1 MALSGTDEVVVRR
14 PLDSAAALAYLVLH
28 AVPGVERVRLDD
40 EPGAGTV
47 ERLVRAQDGPARLTV
62 HLRPDELRL
71 VASRPGPDLVAVA
84 ERWFGVGDDLADV
97 VARLTADPD
106 DPLASL
112 VSARPHLRVPGHV
125 DAFEAAAQTVLGQ
138 QVSLAAARTFTGRLA
153 AALGEPHGDL
163 TLFPD
168 AARVAAADPDELR
181 AALRVTHARSRTLVA
196 LARACVGGL
205 DLRAGADPVATRAGL
220 LAVPGIGPWT
230 ADYLALRALG
240 DRDAFPAGD
249 LVLRRA
255 LGVPDTRTAH
265 TRARAWSPWRAYA
278 AQHLWTSVAYA
289 RVTPA
294 ATTSPARRRRPATD
308 RRSPRA

>member
-1 MALSGTDEVVVRR
+1 MNGADEVVVRR

-28 AVPGVERVRLDD
+28 AVPGVERVRVEDD
-40 EPGAGTV
+40 ATAGLV
-47 ERLVRAQDGPARLTV
+47 ERLVRGPAGPVRLTV
-62 HLRPDELRL
+62 HVRPDELRL
-71 VASRPGPDLVAVA
+71 VTSRPGPDLVAVA
-84 ERWFGVGDDLADV
+84 ERWFGVGDDLAAV

-112 VSARPHLRVPGHV
+112 VRARPHLRVPGHV

-153 AALGEPHGDL
+153 AALGEPHDDL
-163 TLFPD
+163 TQFPD
-168 AARVAAADPDELR
+168 ATRVAAADPDALR
-181 AALRVTHARSRTLVA
+181 TVLRVTSARSRTLVA
-196 LARACVGGL
+196 LARACVDGL
-205 DLRAGADPVATRAGL
+205 ELRPGADPDATRAGL

-230 ADYLALRALG
+230 ADYLALRAFG

-255 LGVPDTRTAH
+255 MAVPDARAAH
-265 TRARAWSPWRAYA
+265 AHARAWSPWRAYA
-278 AQHLWTSVAYA
+278 AQHLWTAAAYA

-294 ATTSPARRRRPATD
+294 AATSPARPRRPAD
-308 RRSPRA
+308 APRAPRA